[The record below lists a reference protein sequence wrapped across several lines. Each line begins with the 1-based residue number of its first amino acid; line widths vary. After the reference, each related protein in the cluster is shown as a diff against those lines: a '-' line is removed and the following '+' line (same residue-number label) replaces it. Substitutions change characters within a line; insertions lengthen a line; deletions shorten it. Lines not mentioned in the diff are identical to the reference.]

1 MIDIEIEILKALAE
15 QIGREGPIPTA
26 RISSAQSRG
35 TSKKYPYWGVAR
47 WEVRVGSKGLPVCSP
62 QKKAQSSRRSMRQ
75 VKIDLEKVCKE
86 EGRSECYDI
95 GKLRWETAF
104 RFLKNKE
111 SIKDLAFRVASLF
124 PDDPIAKEIVL
135 DSWHE
140 ANQ

>member
-1 MIDIEIEILKALAE
+1 MDIELEILKALSE

-47 WEVRVGSKGLPVCSP
+47 WEVRIGSKGLPVCSP
-62 QKKAQSSRRSMRQ
+62 QKRAPSRRRSMRQ
-75 VKIDLEKVCKE
+75 VKMDLEKICKE

-95 GKLRWETAF
+95 GKLRWETAL
-104 RFLKNKE
+104 RFLKDKE
-111 SIKDLAFRVASLF
+111 PIKDLAFKVASLF

-135 DSWHE
+135 E
-140 ANQ
+140 KYR